1 MKKIILILG
10 ILIGLSIG
18 VSAEVGE
25 DTVKRESPKFVSIES
40 PFQNKFTNK
49 LISFIETG
57 EISDFLL
64 ESLNRNE
71 IGFSLINTIEYTRYG
86 DEDSFKDFLKTYL
99 DIRTT
104 NINVVKGEE
113 YFYTTKVHGF
123 GDSFKISIYYG
134 DTQRR
139 DDVIVNY
146 NHKDK
151 VLGFS
156 IWKDVYNQPYLDGD
170 LGVVVG
176 LD

>member
-1 MKKIILILG
+1 MKNLILIT
-10 ILIGLSIG
+10 IGLIISIRIFG
-18 VSAEVGE
+18 GLVE
-25 DTVKRESPKFVSIES
+25 DTIKRESPKFVSIES

-57 EISDFLL
+57 EVSDFLI
-64 ESLNRNE
+64 ESLNQNE
-71 IGFSLINTIEYTRYG
+71 IGFSLINTKEYQEKGNIE
-86 DEDSFKDFLKTYL
+86 SFKVFLKTYL
-99 DIRTT
+99 DIRST